1 MNTTKT
7 LALVAMAAVSLG
19 TGSAMAQ
26 SRVVTPGSY
35 NYVPPARTASQANAP
50 TAAGTQDTT
59 VQYGSSDHYSSGVPG
74 FNTDP
79 IAGGF

>member
-7 LALVAMAAVSLG
+7 LALVAMTALSLG
-19 TGSAMAQ
+19 MGSAMAQ
-26 SRVVTPGSY
+26 NSAPSQG
-35 NYVPPARTASQANAP
+35 NYAAPAATARQASAP
-50 TAAGTQDTT
+50 TVTRTQDTT

-79 IAGGF
+79 IGGGF